1 MFLLLASTLKQ
12 MKIEAHK
19 IELKV
24 KQDYNGLQNYNMYI
38 WT

>member
-1 MFLLLASTLKQ
+1 

-24 KQDYNGLQNYNMYI
+24 KQDYNGLQNYNMFI